1 MNTTPLREI
10 ASIIRSKNAGP
21 YLLTFDVMFRTDAD
35 FERVWGAGNFTHE
48 NVARLFG
55 VAAESVTS
63 LFAVPRGRAIK
74 LTLRRPLAQG
84 AFGESDMYGCQ
95 QHAPLLDFPIHFK
108 RT

>member
-21 YLLTFDVMFRTDAD
+21 FLLTFDVMFRSDED
-35 FERVWGAGNFTHE
+35 FERVWGSGDFTRE
-48 NVARLFG
+48 NIANLFG
-55 VAAESVTS
+55 VPAMSVTS

-95 QHAPLLDFPIHFK
+95 QHAPLMSFGIHLA
-108 RT
+108 RS

>member
-1 MNTTPLREI
+1 MKTTELRDI

-21 YLLTFDVMFRTDAD
+21 FLLTFDVMFKTDDD
-35 FERVWGAGNFTHE
+35 FDRVWNSGDFTRE
-48 NVARLFG
+48 NIAKLFG
-55 VAAESVTS
+55 VSHDSVTS

-95 QHAPLLDFPIHFK
+95 QHAPLMGYPIHLT
-108 RT
+108 RE